1 MTLTSPIV
9 NFPVKDLELNANEK
23 EVLDILIEAARLVA
37 PIYQEQEN
45 TKYLGANF
53 YPHDLNKQAILKA
66 AKEDPD
72 ILSPY
77 TMVQKG
83 KGNKLIGIPYH
94 IKFKGQLSKIARLVD
109 KAASIT
115 ENHAFAHRL
124 SHLAHALLD
133 GNYEL
138 SDIYWTKMKPYK
150 IDVALGPIDRLDDR
164 LFFKKASYEAWVG
177 VIDDAKTE
185 RAKFIQRSIYEVR
198 RKTFT
203 PSEKA
208 NFLDKTKLRVDRTLI
223 FSGLFA
229 RGMYTSNS
237 LPVDPLLME
246 KYGIIITFF
255 DTSLDVKF
263 KNQHFPIF
271 ESIFEEDFKSEYTPN
286 LLREG
291 SFRNVLLHEI
301 GHSLLRYK
309 DAEERLKELFPIIDE
324 LSATIYGIKCCGSLV
339 LKGIMSEKE
348 LEAIMIMFVCRAF
361 TWWIDS
367 KTHPSSEAFAIGHAV
382 ALNHFRASG
391 ALREADGISWPNFS
405 KMFLAIEE
413 LSDDLERLISTAS
426 YHESKTFIEKYGS
439 LMIYSHFSSRLKGLI

>member
-1 MTLTSPIV
+1 MSLSPPIV
-9 NFPVKDLELNANEK
+9 NFPVKDLDLNSNEK
-23 EVLDILIEAARLVA
+23 QVLDLLVEAARLVA

-45 TKYLGANF
+45 IKQLGANF
-53 YPHDLNKQAILKA
+53 YPHDATKEEILKA
-66 AKEDPD
+66 AKVDPQ
-72 ILSPY
+72 IFSPY
-77 TMVQKG
+77 TMVERDSKG
-83 KGNKLIGIPYH
+83 KLIALPYH
-94 IKFKGQLSKIARLVD
+94 IKFKAYLNKISKLID

-124 SHLAHALLD
+124 SHLAHSLLD

-138 SDIYWTKMKPYK
+138 SDIYWTTMKPYK
-150 IDVALGPIDRLDDR
+150 IDIALGPIDRLDDR
-164 LFFKKASYEAWVG
+164 MFFKKASYEAWVG
-177 VIDDAKTE
+177 IIDEPKTE
-185 RAKFIQRSIYEVR
+185 RAKFLQKSIYEVR

-208 NFLDKTKLRVDRTLI
+208 NFLDKTKLRVDRTLL

-237 LPVDPLLME
+237 LPVDPILME

-255 DTSLDVKF
+255 DTSLSVKF
-263 KNQHFPIF
+263 KNQHLPIF
-271 ESIFEEDFKSEYTPN
+271 EKIFEKEFQSDYSPD
-286 LLREG
+286 LLKEG

-367 KTHPSSEAFAIGHAV
+367 KTHPSSEEM
-382 ALNHFRASG
+382 S
-391 ALREADGISWPNFS
+391 
-405 KMFLAIEE
+405 
-413 LSDDLERLISTAS
+413 
-426 YHESKTFIEKYGS
+426 
-439 LMIYSHFSSRLKGLI
+439 